1 MRTGIKTLIAIA
13 APLTLGAC
21 ADPASLALGGASVVT
36 AIDSGKTVSD
46 HVMSYA
52 TGDEC
57 TFRHALR
64 GKAWCQPKRAE
75 ADPEAPNTV
84 CYQSLTRVT
93 CYEVANRFETETR
106 RAPD

>member
-13 APLTLGAC
+13 APITLGAC
-21 ADPASLALGGASVVT
+21 TNSASLALGDAGVVT

-46 HVMSYA
+46 HDMSYA

-64 GKAWCQPKRAE
+64 GKAWCQPKRAV
-75 ADPEAPNTV
+75 ADTEAPNTV
-84 CYQSLTRVT
+84 SYQSLARVT
-93 CYEVANRFETETR
+93 CYEVANLFETETR
-106 RAPD
+106 RAPN

>member
-1 MRTGIKTLIAIA
+1 M
-13 APLTLGAC
+13 
-21 ADPASLALGGASVVT
+21 
-36 AIDSGKTVSD
+36 SD
-46 HVMSYA
+46 HFMSYA

-75 ADPEAPNTV
+75 ADTEAPNTV
-84 CYQSLTRVT
+84 CYQSLARVT

-106 RAPD
+106 LASD